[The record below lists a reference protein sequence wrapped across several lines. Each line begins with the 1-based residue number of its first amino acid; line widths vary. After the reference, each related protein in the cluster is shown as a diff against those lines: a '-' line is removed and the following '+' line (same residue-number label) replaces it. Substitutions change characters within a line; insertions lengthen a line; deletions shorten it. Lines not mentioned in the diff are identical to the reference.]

1 MGWKGLT
8 LTESGRKALNQA
20 QTAKK
25 LKIRSVV
32 VGDGTPPE
40 DFQALEGL
48 VHPLY
53 EITDLGITLV
63 DAACTVTVEIP
74 EREESYY
81 FREIG
86 ILVETEDGEKLYVYD
101 NCGEDAQYITAST
114 GKAAVKRRVRLTLT
128 VSGVAEVTVIN
139 PAVMY
144 VTYEDF
150 QEAVDSLKT
159 EIGTELRT
167 GLAGKVDTE
176 EGKDL
181 SSNDYTDEDKHAVEG
196 LGGLTFGQDA
206 EGRWGYTAPGMDEVV
221 PFGRGGSGGS
231 GTMIVKCGN
240 EAIPAGSII
249 AGYSKD
255 GGEGVYRYLHQDVS
269 IDITHPI
276 LYADQGIA
284 AGGEGTGEI
293 QGVIKVPEDLL
304 EGSLT
309 AYKPVYIKGTLNEQY
324 LNPKYPL
331 VQEVLSKDND
341 YLIIGMAV
349 SDTEIYLYPESTI
362 CQYIGYQFTKG
373 GSGKNYAR
381 KKIYDLDCI
390 NHASPLNTIVASGSI
405 SYGSQCTA
413 TGHCSYALGSHAKAT
428 GMYSSAV
435 GSSAV
440 ASGENSHAEGYG
452 AAKGTG
458 SHAESSGLALGVSSH
473 AENASKALGDTSHA
487 EGIRTEASGD
497 ASHTQ
502 GNFTKATEFCSSAA
516 GYYTEATKE
525 GTFVCGRYNAEMTGS
540 GYVGNSTG
548 TAFVVGNGT
557 RNDEKSNAFTVNFDG
572 TVSASGAISGAAAA
586 DYAEYFEWEDGNPDF
601 EDRTGLFVTLEGD
614 RICTAGPGDGY
625 ILGIVSGAPFVLG
638 NGDCDTWN
646 GMFLRDEFGRVMYE
660 RAPKIEREV
669 VADKEGRFVE
679 LKETPVLDA
688 EGNPLYM
695 GTRPRINPDYNP
707 AEPYVRR
714 SDRPEWSP
722 VGMLGVLAVRQDG
735 SCKVNGYCTC
745 GEGGVAIA
753 CGREAENAY
762 RVIKVL
768 SDSVAKVVFR

>member
-1 MGWKGLT
+1 MAAYSNFTLTSDGMELFLDLLQGGGEMEFRCLAAGSGIYTDEEKGTEYIRRMEALKEERQRLPFISVRKEPGGVGLKADMSNQGLT
-8 LTESGRKALNQA
+8 
-20 QTAKK
+20 
-25 LKIRSVV
+25 
-32 VGDGTPPE
+32 
-40 DFQALEGL
+40 EG
-48 VHPLY
+48 Y
-53 EITDLGITLV
+53 YIT
-63 DAACTVTVEIP
+63 
-74 EREESYY
+74 
-81 FREIG
+81 EIG
-86 ILVETEDGEKLYVYD
+86 IYAGKKGEEGEVLYCVATTD
-101 NCGEDAQYITAST
+101 NPDFMPDASSGRFYNVIF
-114 GKAAVKRRVRLTLT
+114 RTLISLGDVQQVT
-128 VSGVAEVTVIN
+128 VSYTPDTYVLAE
-139 PAVMY
+139 
-144 VTYEDF
+144 DL
-150 QEAVDSLKT
+150 QEALK
-159 EIGTELRT
+159 
-167 GLAGKVDTE
+167 GKVDIT

-206 EGRWGYTAPGMDEVV
+206 EGRWGYTAPGTDEVV

-249 AGYSKD
+249 AGYSKYR
-255 GGEGVYRYLHQDVS
+255 GEGVYRYLHQEVP

-276 LYADQGIA
+276 LYAAQGIA

-324 LNPKYPL
+324 LNPEYPL
-331 VQEVLSKDND
+331 VQEVLSKDKD

-362 CQYIGYQFTKG
+362 CQYIAYKFTKG
-373 GSGKNYAR
+373 GSGKNYAYR
-381 KKIYDLDCI
+381 EIYDIDRI
-390 NHASPLNTIVASGSI
+390 NHASPLNTTVASGSI
-405 SYGSQCTA
+405 SYGFQCTA
-413 TGHCSYALGSHAKAT
+413 TGHCSYALGNQAEAT
-428 GMYSSAV
+428 GMYSCAL
-435 GSSAV
+435 GSYSRAY
-440 ASGENSHAEGYG
+440 GENSHAES
-452 AAKGTG
+452 G
-458 SHAESSGLALGVSSH
+458 SRAEGR
-473 AENASKALGDTSHA
+473 NSHA
-487 EGIRTEASGD
+487 EGAGYALGNSAHAENGSRALGTQSHAEGLATEASGLG
-497 ASHTQ
+497 SHTQ
-502 GNFTKATEFCSSAA
+502 GNFTKATAWASSAA
-516 GYYTEATKE
+516 GNRTVATNTFSHAC
-525 GTFVCGRYNAEMTGS
+525 GTYNADMVNNT
-540 GYVGNSTG
+540 TG
-548 TAFVVGNGT
+548 TAFAVGNGT
-557 RNDEKSNAFTVNFDG
+557 GETAKSNAFTVNFDG

-586 DYAEYFEWEDGNPDF
+586 DYAEYFEWEDGNLDF

-695 GTRPRINPDYNP
+695 GMRPRINPKYNP

>member
-1 MGWKGLT
+1 MAAYSNFTLTSDGMELFLDLLQGGGEMEFRCLAAGSGIYTDEEKGTEYIRRMEALKEERQRLPFISVRKEPGGVGLKADMSNQGLT
-8 LTESGRKALNQA
+8 
-20 QTAKK
+20 
-25 LKIRSVV
+25 
-32 VGDGTPPE
+32 
-40 DFQALEGL
+40 EG
-48 VHPLY
+48 Y
-53 EITDLGITLV
+53 YIT
-63 DAACTVTVEIP
+63 
-74 EREESYY
+74 
-81 FREIG
+81 EIG
-86 ILVETEDGEKLYVYD
+86 IYAGKKGEEGEVLYCVATTD
-101 NCGEDAQYITAST
+101 NPDFMPDASSGRFYNVIF
-114 GKAAVKRRVRLTLT
+114 RTLISLGDVQQVT
-128 VSGVAEVTVIN
+128 VSYTPDTYVLAE
-139 PAVMY
+139 
-144 VTYEDF
+144 DL
-150 QEAVDSLKT
+150 QEALK
-159 EIGTELRT
+159 
-167 GLAGKVDTE
+167 GKVDIT

-206 EGRWGYTAPGMDEVV
+206 EGRWGYTAPGTDEVV

-249 AGYSKD
+249 AGYSKYR
-255 GGEGVYRYLHQDVS
+255 GEGVYRYLHQEVP

-276 LYADQGIA
+276 LYAAQGIA

-324 LNPKYPL
+324 LNPEYPL
-331 VQEVLSKDND
+331 VQEVLSKDKD

-362 CQYIGYQFTKG
+362 CQYIAYKFTKG
-373 GSGKNYAR
+373 GSGKNYAYR
-381 KKIYDLDCI
+381 EIYDIDRI
-390 NHASPLNTIVASGSI
+390 NHASPLNTTVASGSI
-405 SYGSQCTA
+405 SYGFQCTA
-413 TGHCSYALGSHAKAT
+413 TGHCSYALGNQAEAT
-428 GMYSSAV
+428 GMYSCAL
-435 GSSAV
+435 GSYSRAY
-440 ASGENSHAEGYG
+440 GENSHAES
-452 AAKGTG
+452 G
-458 SHAESSGLALGVSSH
+458 SRAEGR
-473 AENASKALGDTSHA
+473 NSHA
-487 EGIRTEASGD
+487 EGAGYALGNSAHAENGSRALGTQSHAEGLATEASGLG
-497 ASHTQ
+497 SHTQ
-502 GNFTKATEFCSSAA
+502 GNFTKATAWASSAA
-516 GYYTEATKE
+516 GNRTVATNTFSHAC
-525 GTFVCGRYNAEMTGS
+525 GTYNADMVNNT
-540 GYVGNSTG
+540 TG
-548 TAFVVGNGT
+548 TAFAVGNGT
-557 RNDEKSNAFTVNFDG
+557 GETAKSNAFTVNFDG

-586 DYAEYFEWEDGNPDF
+586 DYAEYFEWEDGNLDF

-695 GTRPRINPDYNP
+695 GMRPRINPDYNP
-707 AEPYVRR
+707 SEPYVRR

>member
-32 VGDGTPPE
+32 VGDGNPPE

-159 EIGTELRT
+159 EIVTELRT

-206 EGRWGYTAPGMDEVV
+206 EGRWGYTAPGTDEVV

-249 AGYSKD
+249 AGYSKYR
-255 GGEGVYRYLHQDVS
+255 GEGVYRYLHQEVP

-276 LYADQGIA
+276 LYAAQGIA

-324 LNPKYPL
+324 LNPEYPL
-331 VQEVLSKDND
+331 VQEVLSKDKD

-362 CQYIGYQFTKG
+362 CQYIAYKFTKG
-373 GSGKNYAR
+373 GSGKNYAYR
-381 KKIYDLDCI
+381 EIYDIDRI
-390 NHASPLNTIVASGSI
+390 NHASPLNTTVASGSI
-405 SYGSQCTA
+405 SYGFQCTA
-413 TGHCSYALGSHAKAT
+413 TGHCSYALGNQAEAT
-428 GMYSSAV
+428 GMYSCAL
-435 GSSAV
+435 GSYSRAY
-440 ASGENSHAEGYG
+440 GENSHAES
-452 AAKGTG
+452 G
-458 SHAESSGLALGVSSH
+458 SRAEGR
-473 AENASKALGDTSHA
+473 NSHA
-487 EGIRTEASGD
+487 EGAGYALGNSAHAENGSRALGTQSHAEGLATEASGLG
-497 ASHTQ
+497 SHTQ
-502 GNFTKATEFCSSAA
+502 GNFTKATAWASSAA
-516 GYYTEATKE
+516 GNRTVATNTFSHAC
-525 GTFVCGRYNAEMTGS
+525 GTYNADMVNNT
-540 GYVGNSTG
+540 TG
-548 TAFVVGNGT
+548 TAFAVGNGT
-557 RNDEKSNAFTVNFDG
+557 GETAKSNAFTVNFDG

-586 DYAEYFEWEDGNPDF
+586 DYAEYFEWEDGNLDF

>member
-1 MGWKGLT
+1 MAAYSNFTLTSDGMELFLDLLQGGGEMEFRCLAAGSGIYTDEEKGTEYIRRMEALKEERQRLPFISVRKEPGGVGLKADMSNQGLT
-8 LTESGRKALNQA
+8 
-20 QTAKK
+20 
-25 LKIRSVV
+25 
-32 VGDGTPPE
+32 
-40 DFQALEGL
+40 EG
-48 VHPLY
+48 Y
-53 EITDLGITLV
+53 YIT
-63 DAACTVTVEIP
+63 
-74 EREESYY
+74 
-81 FREIG
+81 EIG
-86 ILVETEDGEKLYVYD
+86 IYAGKKGEEGEVLYCVATTD
-101 NCGEDAQYITAST
+101 NPDFMPDASSGRFYNVIF
-114 GKAAVKRRVRLTLT
+114 RTLISLGDVQQVT
-128 VSGVAEVTVIN
+128 VSYTPDTYVLAE
-139 PAVMY
+139 
-144 VTYEDF
+144 DL
-150 QEAVDSLKT
+150 QEALK
-159 EIGTELRT
+159 
-167 GLAGKVDTE
+167 GKVDIT

-206 EGRWGYTAPGMDEVV
+206 EGRWGYTAPGTDEVV

-249 AGYSKD
+249 AGYSKYR
-255 GGEGVYRYLHQDVS
+255 GEGVYRYLHQEVP

-276 LYADQGIA
+276 LYAAQGIA

-324 LNPKYPL
+324 LNPEYPL
-331 VQEVLSKDND
+331 VQEVLSKDKD

-362 CQYIGYQFTKG
+362 CQYIAYKFTKG
-373 GSGKNYAR
+373 GSGKNYAYR
-381 KKIYDLDCI
+381 EIYDIDRI
-390 NHASPLNTIVASGSI
+390 NHASPLNTTVASGSI
-405 SYGSQCTA
+405 SYGFQCTA
-413 TGHCSYALGSHAKAT
+413 TGHCSYALGNQAEAT
-428 GMYSSAV
+428 GMYSCAL
-435 GSSAV
+435 GSYSRAY
-440 ASGENSHAEGYG
+440 GENSHAES
-452 AAKGTG
+452 G
-458 SHAESSGLALGVSSH
+458 SRAEGR
-473 AENASKALGDTSHA
+473 NSHA
-487 EGIRTEASGD
+487 EGAGYALGNSAHAENGSRALGTQSHAEGLATEASGLG
-497 ASHTQ
+497 SHTQ
-502 GNFTKATEFCSSAA
+502 GNFTKATAWASSAA
-516 GYYTEATKE
+516 GNRTVATNTFSHAC
-525 GTFVCGRYNAEMTGS
+525 GTYNADMVNNT
-540 GYVGNSTG
+540 TG
-548 TAFVVGNGT
+548 TAFAVGNGT
-557 RNDEKSNAFTVNFDG
+557 GETAKSNAFTVNFDG

-586 DYAEYFEWEDGNPDF
+586 DYAEYFEWEDGNLDF

-695 GTRPRINPDYNP
+695 GMRPRINPDYNP

>member
-1 MGWKGLT
+1 MAAYSNFTLTSDGMEFFLDLLQGGGEMEFRCLAAGSGIYTDEEKGTEYIRRMEALKEERQRLPFISVRKEPGGVGLKADMSNQGLT
-8 LTESGRKALNQA
+8 
-20 QTAKK
+20 
-25 LKIRSVV
+25 
-32 VGDGTPPE
+32 
-40 DFQALEGL
+40 EG
-48 VHPLY
+48 Y
-53 EITDLGITLV
+53 YIT
-63 DAACTVTVEIP
+63 
-74 EREESYY
+74 
-81 FREIG
+81 EIG
-86 ILVETEDGEKLYVYD
+86 IYAGKKGEEGEVLYCVATTD
-101 NCGEDAQYITAST
+101 NPDFMPDASSGRFYNVIF
-114 GKAAVKRRVRLTLT
+114 RTLISLGDVQQVT
-128 VSGVAEVTVIN
+128 VSYTPDTYVLAE
-139 PAVMY
+139 
-144 VTYEDF
+144 DL
-150 QEAVDSLKT
+150 QEALK
-159 EIGTELRT
+159 
-167 GLAGKVDTE
+167 GKVDIT

-249 AGYSKD
+249 AGYSKYR
-255 GGEGVYRYLHQDVS
+255 GEGVYRYLHQDVS

-276 LYADQGIA
+276 LYAAQGIA

-324 LNPKYPL
+324 LNPEYPL
-331 VQEVLSKDND
+331 VQEVLSKDKD

-362 CQYIGYQFTKG
+362 CQYIAYKFTKG
-373 GSGKNYAR
+373 GSGKNYAYR
-381 KKIYDLDCI
+381 EIYDIDRI
-390 NHASPLNTIVASGSI
+390 NHASPLNTTVASGSI
-405 SYGSQCTA
+405 SYGFQCTA
-413 TGHCSYALGSHAKAT
+413 TGHCSYALGNQAEAT
-428 GMYSSAV
+428 GMYSCAL
-435 GSSAV
+435 GSYSRAY
-440 ASGENSHAEGYG
+440 GENSHAES
-452 AAKGTG
+452 G
-458 SHAESSGLALGVSSH
+458 SRAEGR
-473 AENASKALGDTSHA
+473 NSHA
-487 EGIRTEASGD
+487 EGAGYALGNSAHAENGSRALGTQSHAEGLATEASGLG
-497 ASHTQ
+497 SHTQ
-502 GNFTKATEFCSSAA
+502 GNFTKATAWASSAA
-516 GYYTEATKE
+516 GNRTVATNTFSHAC
-525 GTFVCGRYNAEMTGS
+525 GTYNADMVNNT
-540 GYVGNSTG
+540 TG
-548 TAFVVGNGT
+548 TAFAVGNGT
-557 RNDEKSNAFTVNFDG
+557 GETAKSNAFTVNFDG

-586 DYAEYFEWEDGNPDF
+586 DYAEYFEWEDGNLDF

-695 GTRPRINPDYNP
+695 GMRPRINPDYNP
-707 AEPYVRR
+707 SEPYVRR

>member
-32 VGDGTPPE
+32 VGDGNPPE

-86 ILVETEDGEKLYVYD
+86 ILVEMEDGVKLYVYD

-206 EGRWGYTAPGMDEVV
+206 EGRWGYTAPGTDEVV
-221 PFGRGGSGGS
+221 PFGRGGGSGGA
-231 GTMIVKCGN
+231 GAVTVLCGS
-240 EAIPAGSII
+240 EAIPAGSLI
-249 AGYSKD
+249 ARNTDGYNSLKQGSK
-255 GGEGVYRYLHQDVS
+255 
-269 IDITHPI
+269 IDITCPI
-276 LYADQGIA
+276 LYAPQKIA
-284 AGGEGTGEI
+284 AGGEGLGEM
-293 QGVIKVPEDLL
+293 QTVLEVP
-304 EGSLT
+304 GSLVEGELI
-309 AYKPVYIKGTLNEQY
+309 AYKPVYIKGTFKINNEF
-324 LNPKYPL
+324 LNPEYPL
-331 VQEVLSKDND
+331 VQEIQSKEYD
-341 YLIIGMAV
+341 YLLIGMAV
-349 SDTEIYLYPESTI
+349 SGAEMYLYSESTI
-362 CQYIGYQFTKG
+362 CQRLHYGFTKG
-373 GSGKNYAR
+373 GSGREYAY
-381 KKIYDLDCI
+381 KGMYNSDSI
-390 NHASPLNTIVASGSI
+390 NSGRMLGTDRGDQSI
-405 SYGSQCTA
+405 SYGNMCEASGRASQGVGYSTEATA
-413 TGHCSYALGSHAKAT
+413 DYASAEGAGSVASGMASHAEN
-428 GMYSSAV
+428 SSRAS
-435 GSSAV
+435 GDRAHAEGWTNV
-440 ASGENSHAEGYG
+440 ASGEYSHVEG
-452 AAKGTG
+452 
-458 SHAESSGLALGVSSH
+458 LL
-473 AENASKALGDTSHA
+473 
-487 EGIRTEASGD
+487 TEASGA
-497 ASHTQ
+497 ASHAQ
-502 GNFTKATEFCSSAA
+502 GKQTKATKECCSAA
-516 GYYTEATKE
+516 GNNTEATNE
-525 GTFVCGRYNAEMTGS
+525 NSHACGHYNAAMTEG
-540 GYVGNSTG
+540 GNQRNTIG

-557 RNDEKSNAFTVNFDG
+557 GNDKKSNAFTVNFDG
-572 TVSASGAISGAAAA
+572 TVSASGAISGKAAA

-601 EDRTGLFVTLEGD
+601 EDRVGLFVTLEGD
-614 RICTAGPGDGY
+614 RIRTAGPGDGY

-646 GMFLRDEFGRVMYE
+646 GMFLRDEFGRVLYE

-669 VADKEGRFVE
+669 VADEEGRLVE

-707 AEPYVRR
+707 SEPYVRR
-714 SDRPEWSP
+714 SDRPEWDP

-745 GEGGVAIA
+745 GEGGVATA
-753 CGREAENAY
+753 CGRETENAY

>member
-32 VGDGTPPE
+32 VGDGNPPE

-362 CQYIGYQFTKG
+362 CQKLYGRFTKG
-373 GSGKNYAR
+373 GSGREYAC
-381 KKIYDLDCI
+381 KEIYQTGYIRYGGLSGSEQGG
-390 NHASPLNTIVASGSI
+390 ASITFGHMTRAEGYASQAVGWSTKASGQASHAE
-405 SYGSQCTA
+405 GQ
-413 TGHCSYALGSHAKAT
+413 GSHASGKGSHAE
-428 GMYSSAV
+428 
-435 GSSAV
+435 GSSA
-440 ASGENSHAEGYG
+440 AQGENSHAEN
-452 AAKGTG
+452 T
-458 SHAESSGLALGVSSH
+458 SHAEGTSSH
-473 AENASKALGDTSHA
+473 AENVGNALGSCSHA
-487 EGIRTEASGD
+487 EGIRTEASGI

-502 GNFTKATEFCSSAA
+502 GNITKATATASSAA
-516 GYYTEATKE
+516 GNRTVATNE
-525 GTFVCGRYNAEMTGS
+525 YSHACGKYNADMA
-540 GYVGNSTG
+540 NNING

-557 RNDEKSNAFTVNFDG
+557 GDETKSNAFTVNFDG
-572 TVSASGAISGAAAA
+572 TVSASGSISGAAAA
-586 DYAEYFEWEDGNPDF
+586 DYAEYFEWEDGNLDF

-669 VADKEGRFVE
+669 VADKEGRLVE

>member
-1 MGWKGLT
+1 MAAYSNFTLTSDGMEFFLDLLQGGGEMEFRCLAAGSGIYTDEEKGTEYIRRMEALKEERQRLPFISVRKEPGGVGLKADMSNQGLT
-8 LTESGRKALNQA
+8 
-20 QTAKK
+20 
-25 LKIRSVV
+25 
-32 VGDGTPPE
+32 
-40 DFQALEGL
+40 EG
-48 VHPLY
+48 Y
-53 EITDLGITLV
+53 YIT
-63 DAACTVTVEIP
+63 
-74 EREESYY
+74 
-81 FREIG
+81 EIG
-86 ILVETEDGEKLYVYD
+86 IYAGKKGEEGEVLYCVATTD
-101 NCGEDAQYITAST
+101 NPDFMPDASSGRFYNVIF
-114 GKAAVKRRVRLTLT
+114 RTLISLGDVQQVT
-128 VSGVAEVTVIN
+128 VSYTPDTYVLAE
-139 PAVMY
+139 
-144 VTYEDF
+144 DL
-150 QEAVDSLKT
+150 QEALK
-159 EIGTELRT
+159 
-167 GLAGKVDTE
+167 GKVDIT

-206 EGRWGYTAPGMDEVV
+206 EGRWGYTAPGTDEVV

-249 AGYSKD
+249 AGYSKYR
-255 GGEGVYRYLHQDVS
+255 GEGVYRYLHQEVP

-276 LYADQGIA
+276 LYAAQGIA

-324 LNPKYPL
+324 LNPEYPL
-331 VQEVLSKDND
+331 VQEVLSKDKD

-362 CQYIGYQFTKG
+362 CQYIAYKFTKG
-373 GSGKNYAR
+373 GSGKNYAYR
-381 KKIYDLDCI
+381 EIYDIDRI
-390 NHASPLNTIVASGSI
+390 NHASPLNTTVASGSI
-405 SYGSQCTA
+405 SYGFQCTA
-413 TGHCSYALGSHAKAT
+413 TGHCSYALGNQAEAT
-428 GMYSSAV
+428 GMYSCAL
-435 GSSAV
+435 GSYSRAY
-440 ASGENSHAEGYG
+440 GENSHAES
-452 AAKGTG
+452 G
-458 SHAESSGLALGVSSH
+458 SRAEGR
-473 AENASKALGDTSHA
+473 NSHA
-487 EGIRTEASGD
+487 EGAGYALGNSAHAENGSRALGTQSHAEGLATEASGLG
-497 ASHTQ
+497 SHTQ
-502 GNFTKATEFCSSAA
+502 GNFTKATAWASSAA
-516 GYYTEATKE
+516 GNRTVATNTFSHAC
-525 GTFVCGRYNAEMTGS
+525 GTYNADMVNNT
-540 GYVGNSTG
+540 TG
-548 TAFVVGNGT
+548 TAFAVGNGT
-557 RNDEKSNAFTVNFDG
+557 GETAKSNAFTVNFDG

-586 DYAEYFEWEDGNPDF
+586 DYAEYFEWEDGNLDF

-695 GTRPRINPDYNP
+695 GMRPRINPDYNP
-707 AEPYVRR
+707 SEPYVRR

>member
-1 MGWKGLT
+1 MAAYSNFTLTSDGMEFFLDLLQGGGEMEFRCLAAGSGIYTDEEKGTEYIRRMEALKEERQRLPFISVRKEPGGVGLKADMSNQGLT
-8 LTESGRKALNQA
+8 
-20 QTAKK
+20 
-25 LKIRSVV
+25 
-32 VGDGTPPE
+32 
-40 DFQALEGL
+40 EG
-48 VHPLY
+48 Y
-53 EITDLGITLV
+53 YIT
-63 DAACTVTVEIP
+63 
-74 EREESYY
+74 
-81 FREIG
+81 EIG
-86 ILVETEDGEKLYVYD
+86 IYAGKKGEEGEVLYCVATTD
-101 NCGEDAQYITAST
+101 NPDFMPDASSGRFYNVIF
-114 GKAAVKRRVRLTLT
+114 RTLISLGDVQQVT
-128 VSGVAEVTVIN
+128 VSYTPDTYVLAE
-139 PAVMY
+139 
-144 VTYEDF
+144 DL
-150 QEAVDSLKT
+150 QEALK
-159 EIGTELRT
+159 
-167 GLAGKVDTE
+167 GKVDIT

-206 EGRWGYTAPGMDEVV
+206 EGRWGYTAPGTDEVV

-249 AGYSKD
+249 AGYSKYR
-255 GGEGVYRYLHQDVS
+255 GEGVYRYLHQDVS

-276 LYADQGIA
+276 LYAAQGIA

-324 LNPKYPL
+324 LNPEYPL